1 MVNFLSN
8 GYHCEHSSPFQVSFV
23 RSHIVVMQ
31 WILDPSSSHFLTCR
45 RIRERI
51 FGKTEVV

>member
-8 GYHCEHSSPFQVSFV
+8 GYHCEHSSPFSVPLV
-23 RSHIVVMQ
+23 RNHIVVKQ